1 MTRRTRL
8 LSEASALALT
18 AGLALAM
25 AATVQAQVATPA
37 APSPAPQ
44 SLAPQSLAPQS
55 LAPEGTVLT
64 LPQVSVEGQ
73 QPANTLRRETGIAR
87 LPGTL
92 QDTPQT
98 INVVPREVLEQQNV
112 TTLEQALRNVP
123 GITSSIGEG
132 NGGVNGDALRIRGF
146 FAQNDVYVDGL
157 RDFGSYTRD
166 AFNYESVAVLKGPSG
181 TTFGQSTAGGAVNV
195 TTRLPHLGNSYSASA
210 TGGMGPFYRGTVDIN
225 QQVGDTSAVRL
236 SLMGQRSEVVGRDEV
251 ESRRWGIAPSFA
263 LGLGTDTTFTFDYL
277 HFEDNRVPD
286 YGVPLATAPGR
297 SVARPVTEYGVRR
310 GNWYGFDLDRD
321 DVVVD
326 RATARLRHQAN
337 DWLTL
342 YNDTRFTFVTR
353 DFAASPLSC
362 DANCNSNLFD
372 GNPRT
377 IPTVTAG
384 GGGNPFHQE
393 TIAIQ
398 NVTTAQAR
406 FTTGA
411 LRHEATVGID
421 AWIQSDERTGSTYN
435 RSRSAVSL
443 LDPSHS
449 AAGYTVVPGTGANV
463 RETDQ
468 RHLGA
473 FLTERVWLTP
483 QLSLIGGL
491 RISNYDVDYKTY
503 GASTAPTTVSSNDTF
518 IDPRASIVFE
528 PTPSQTYYFS
538 YGTSTTPPGSFIT
551 TQPATFNAANS
562 TLEPER
568 NRIFEIGART
578 SLLNDRLGLYGALFH
593 SEKGNA
599 TETDPL
605 TGTITQSGDEQR
617 IQGVELG
624 VTGRITPDWT
634 VNANYTYLDSE
645 TTKSTTAANRG
656 GRVPYVAEHAAS
668 LWSTYE
674 AFRDTPYNLTLG
686 GGVTYR
692 GQAFLNA
699 ANTAEVPANFTVDA
713 LVSHRF
719 GEQNRWRAS
728 VNGYNLTNELNYDG
742 LFGNRVVPAAGR
754 TVLFTLAVTY

>member
-1 MTRRTRL
+1 MTHRSRL
-8 LSEASALALT
+8 LSEASALALI
-18 AGLALAM
+18 AGLGVALAT
-25 AATVQAQVATPA
+25 AAPAQVPA
-37 APSPAPQ
+37 QVPAQAPAQQAPEAQ
-44 SLAPQSLAPQS
+44 TLAPM
-55 LAPEGTVLT
+55 LT

-146 FAQNDVYVDGL
+146 FAQNDVFVDGL

-195 TTRLPHLGNSYSASA
+195 TTRVPHLGDSYAASA
-210 TGGMGPFYRGTVDIN
+210 TAGMGPFYRGTIDIN
-225 QQVGDTSAVRL
+225 RQVGDTAAVRL
-236 SLMGQRSEVVGRDEV
+236 NVMGQRSEVVDRDGA

-263 LGLGTDTTFTFDYL
+263 VGLGTDTTFTFDYL
-277 HFEDNRVPD
+277 HFEDDRVPD
-286 YGVPLATAPGR
+286 YGVPVATAPGQR
-297 SVARPVTEYGVRR
+297 VARPVTEYGLRR
-310 GNWYGFDLDRD
+310 GNWYGFELDRD

-326 RATARLRHQAN
+326 RATARFRHQAN
-337 DWLTL
+337 EWLTL
-342 YNDTRFTFVTR
+342 YNDTRFTHVTR
-353 DFAASPLSC
+353 DFAASPPTC
-362 DANCNSNLFD
+362 DATCGRAFFA
-372 GNPRT
+372 GNRDAR
-377 IPTVTAG
+377 IGYSG
-384 GGGNPFHQE
+384 GVSPFQQE
-393 TIAIQ
+393 TTALQ
-398 NVTTAQAR
+398 NVTTARAE
-406 FTTGA
+406 FTTGPF
-411 LRHEATVGID
+411 RHELTAGFD
-421 AWIQSDERTGSTYN
+421 AWVQSDERTGSAYN
-435 RSRSAVSL
+435 ATRGNSLFAPTASA
-443 LDPSHS
+443 
-449 AAGYTVVPGTGANV
+449 GGIRMVPGSGANI
-463 RETDQ
+463 RETEQ
-468 RHLGA
+468 HHLGA
-473 FLTERVWLTP
+473 FATERVWLTP
-483 QLSLIGGL
+483 QLSLIGGV
-491 RISNYDVDYKTY
+491 RVSNYDVEYTTR
-503 GASTAPTTVSSNDTF
+503 GGTAAPATVTANDTF

-538 YGTSTTPPGSFIT
+538 YATSTTPPGAFIT
-551 TQPATFNAANS
+551 TQPASFTAAS
-562 TLEPER
+562 SGLEPER
-568 NRIFEIGART
+568 NRIFEAGARV
-578 SLLNDRLGLYGALFH
+578 SLLENRLGLYGAMFH
-593 SEKGNA
+593 AKKGNA

-605 TGTITQSGDEQR
+605 TGVVTQSGDEQR
-617 IQGVELG
+617 IQGIELG

-645 TTKSTTAANRG
+645 TRRSSNAANRG

-668 LWSTYE
+668 LWSSYE

-692 GQAFLNA
+692 SQAFLNA
-699 ANTAEVPANFTVDA
+699 ENTAEVPANFTLDA

-719 GEQNRWRAS
+719 GEGNRWRAS

-742 LFGNRVVPAAGR
+742 LFGNRAVPAAGR